1 MHIAKSII
9 HTYFGSAIDAIA
21 PMSRVTPVSS
31 GDGDG
36 SILRSTTLRTLDHS
50 MVCLGAFLPSTG
62 SKNLY
67 AAPTLSLELDFDVLS
82 QFFFPKNSISLL
94 MML

>member
-1 MHIAKSII
+1 
-9 HTYFGSAIDAIA
+9 
-21 PMSRVTPVSS
+21 
-31 GDGDG
+31 
-36 SILRSTTLRTLDHS
+36 

-82 QFFFPKNSISLL
+82 QFFSKEFNFTADDAVDFCQGRQGHLKKNKPTFQIMIMQKEATPKTIQCYE
-94 MML
+94 